1 MCLLLWKPVNLLH
14 YLPNSLSITRLVL
27 GFAFPFFPTDW
38 RLWVVIIAAI
48 SDVFDGLT
56 ARWLHAE
63 SKAGRLLDP
72 IADKVFILMVAL
84 TLLAEGAIHPLWAAG
99 VAARDLVVLVGVGI
113 VTVRRS
119 WSAYRKMRPKL
130 LGKITTVAQFAVLL
144 VLAAWGSSPAWLL
157 IVTTVLS
164 VLAGIDY
171 AREFVKRM
179 IATNIDTPS

>member
-1 MCLLLWKPVNLLH
+1 MPTTLKTVNLLR
-14 YLPNSLSITRLVL
+14 YLPNSLSIIRLLL

-38 RLWVVIIAAI
+38 RLWVIIIAAL
-48 SDVFDGLT
+48 SDAFDGLT

-84 TLLAEGAIHPLWAAG
+84 TLLAESAIHPLWAAG
-99 VAARDLVVLVGVGI
+99 VAARDLVVLVGVVI
-113 VTVRRS
+113 VTVRRR

-130 LGKITTVAQFAVLL
+130 IGKITTAAQFGVLL
-144 VLAAWGSSPAWLL
+144 ALIAWGSSPTWLL
-157 IVTTVLS
+157 VTATVLS

-171 AREFVKRM
+171 AREFLKSM
-179 IATNIDTPS
+179 IAANIDTPC